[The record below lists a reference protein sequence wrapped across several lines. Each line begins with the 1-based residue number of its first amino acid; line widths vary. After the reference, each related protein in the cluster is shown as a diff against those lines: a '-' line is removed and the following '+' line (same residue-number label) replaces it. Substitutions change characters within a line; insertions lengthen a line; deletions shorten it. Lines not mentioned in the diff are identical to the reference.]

1 MHTRHCLITDL
12 RPNPEL
18 TTQQTS
24 NLHSTLYTL
33 LETHIRKMQA
43 DAQISQ
49 HQVAEIL
56 GDAAEIVLRGCPIG
70 IPQKPNVTNSTRALG
85 VRARNVHPCSNVSRT
100 LRCTLVYIVSL
111 RLEGSQFALSV
122 LSRRSAA
129 MRERICM
136 ARFQS
141 SVLFD
146 VLAAFVP
153 IFSWS
158 RVLFDVLAAFVPISL
173 GPPSFRSPRIVRRHV
188 LLSCQ

>member
-24 NLHSTLYTL
+24 NLLSTLNTL
-33 LETHIRKMQA
+33 LEAHIRKMQA

-85 VRARNVHPCSNVSRT
+85 VRARDVHPCSNLSRT
-100 LRCTLVYIVSL
+100 LRYIVSL

-122 LSRRSAA
+122 LSRWSAA

-141 SVLFD
+141 RVLFD
-146 VLAAFVP
+146 ILAAFVP

-173 GPPSFRSPRIVRRHV
+173 GPPSFRGPRIVRRHV